1 MATEDFS
8 VVIIE
13 IIYFDSIREYPSK
26 TGYGSADFN
35 TIYKSIYH
43 CIQTADLNHFG
54 GTAGAGK
61 RFSSSFFKKKR
72 FLTNKCKPTIC
83 QNCYK

>member
-8 VVIIE
+8 VGIIE
-13 IIYFDSIREYPSK
+13 IIYFESIPPKRD
-26 TGYGSADFN
+26 GSADCN

-43 CIQTADLNHFG
+43 CTQTADPNHFG

-61 RFSSSFFKKKR
+61 RFSSSFLKK
-72 FLTNKCKPTIC
+72 
-83 QNCYK
+83 

>member
-13 IIYFDSIREYPSK
+13 IIYFDSFREYPSK

-43 CIQTADLNHFG
+43 CTQTADPNHFG
-54 GTAGAGK
+54 GTARAGK
-61 RFSSSFFKKKR
+61 RFSSYFLKNR
-72 FLTNKCKPTIC
+72 FLKNKCKLSMC